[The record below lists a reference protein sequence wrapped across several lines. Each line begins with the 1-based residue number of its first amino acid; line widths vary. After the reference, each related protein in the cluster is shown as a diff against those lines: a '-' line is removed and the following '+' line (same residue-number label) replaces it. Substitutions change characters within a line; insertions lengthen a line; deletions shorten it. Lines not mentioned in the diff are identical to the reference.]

1 VYIVITKPTARKI
14 RFRQKNRKLS
24 VNFSINRFFYLF
36 NFVFDIFTPI
46 KPFKLTLFV
55 LVFRLAF
62 DFFFMVSFFH
72 YFKDL

>member
-62 DFFFMVSFFH
+62 VFFYGFLFSLF
-72 YFKDL
+72 